1 MLIFTD
7 LDGTLLNQE
16 DYSYEAAIPMVRK
29 LQLKKIPVI
38 PVTSKTRCEVE
49 VLLEE
54 LALNDSFVVE
64 NGSGAFIPLGDG
76 VAGEYHLEL
85 FGCTYEEAKEG
96 KMAIGTILG
105 EDLRGFGD
113 LTATEIV
120 ELTGLKFH
128 EAQRAKTREFT
139 EPFLTPRNVSVEKLR
154 TCVQILG
161 FRVVVGDRFS
171 HLIGRNAGKGKA
183 VKWLIE
189 HYKSQN
195 CSAKI
200 VTVGLGNSPNDLE
213 MLQTV
218 DYPIIIP
225 GKNGPHPDLSERGWE
240 VAPSPGCQG
249 WAEAV
254 AKYCC

>member
-7 LDGTLLNQE
+7 LDGTLLNPE

-49 VLLEE
+49 VLLAN
-54 LALNDSFVVE
+54 LALNDPFVVE
-64 NGSGAFIPLGDG
+64 NGSGAFIPLGI
-76 VAGEYHLEL
+76 GEYTREL
-85 FGCTYEEAKEG
+85 FGCTYSEAREG
-96 KMAIGTILG
+96 KMAIGTIIG

-113 LTATEIV
+113 LTTTEIV

-139 EPFLTPRNVSVEKLR
+139 EPFLTPGNVSAEKLR
-154 TCVQILG
+154 SVVQTLG

-171 HLIGRNAGKGKA
+171 HLIGGSAGKGKA

-213 MLQTV
+213 MLETV